1 MAATIVFDLDGTLV
15 DTAPD
20 LLAALDAL
28 FAREG
33 LPPVRSAELRN
44 MIGGGARALI
54 ERALGDQHVTVAR
67 GDVDRLYESYIAH
80 YADHIADAS
89 RLFPGLEQA
98 LDALAE
104 NGCRFAVCTNKLE
117 FLAVRLLEELGI
129 AGRFAAICGQDTFGL
144 QKPDPEVL
152 RRTVARAGG
161 KIEQAVMVGD
171 SATDIDMARGAA
183 IPMVAVDFGYTETPV
198 SQLGPDRIIS
208 RFADLP
214 AALRELLA
222 CGS

>member
-1 MAATIVFDLDGTLV
+1 
-15 DTAPD
+15 
-20 LLAALDAL
+20 
-28 FAREG
+28 
-33 LPPVRSAELRN
+33 LPRVRSAELRN

-54 ERALGDQHVTVAR
+54 ERALGEQRVTVTR

-80 YADHIADAS
+80 YADHIAEAS

-117 FLAVRLLEELGI
+117 FLAVRLLEELSI

-161 KIEQAVMVGD
+161 KMEQAVMVGD
-171 SATDIDMARGAA
+171 SATDIDMARSAA
-183 IPMVAVDFGYTETPV
+183 IPVVAVDFGYTETPV

-208 RFADLP
+208 RFDDLP
-214 AALRELLA
+214 AAVRELLA
-222 CGS
+222 CRP